1 MIDRIVKMNIKEDF
15 CSEFERIF
23 KNSKSHILNQ
33 KGCIIVKLLKNP
45 HHTSEYFTYSLW
57 ETEDDLNNYRKTE
70 FFKNIWSQIK
80 PHFNAKAEAWSLIK
94 L

>member
-23 KNSKSHILNQ
+23 KHSKPHILSQ
-33 KGCIIVKLLKNP
+33 KGCIKVEILKNP
-45 HHTSEYFTYSLW
+45 HHTSEYFTHSLW
-57 ETEDDLNNYRKTE
+57 ETEDDLNHYKKTA
-70 FFKNIWSQIK
+70 FFKKIWSLIK
-80 PHFNAKAEAWSLIK
+80 PHFNDKTEAWSLIK